1 MFSPGR
7 KLSSVAALHRPRS
20 FATCAATKFV
30 EIGISGGDGGGDGDE
45 EGGGE
50 GGGGGDGDADGGGDG
65 LHGGGGGGGF
75 EGGLGGVAGKQ
86 LGSMYVPTLATSGPR
101 VVAVSFCG
109 SSDGACA
116 SNLSPMSY
124 LTLLHRFANVMPCS
138 TLSSWRPP
146 GLEYTAATSQ
156 IGIGPQCV
164 PCAPTSAQDDNSGT
178 QSMLCCNDCCCNDSG
193 LQLTQDGAALGDWN
207 VQGAL
212 VRM

>member
-1 MFSPGR
+1 MHQWHLCSPGPATGPPWALTCSQWTR
-7 KLSSVAALHRPRS
+7 HGPTVDWEWAHFLCKFRVQVLSVRDPVACRCRGLVACMCRVQARNLAGCNFPPVHGSVSHL
-20 FATCAATKFV
+20 
-30 EIGISGGDGGGDGDE
+30 
-45 EGGGE
+45 
-50 GGGGGDGDADGGGDG
+50 
-65 LHGGGGGGGF
+65 
-75 EGGLGGVAGKQ
+75 
-86 LGSMYVPTLATSGPR
+86 
-101 VVAVSFCG
+101 
-109 SSDGACA
+109 
-116 SNLSPMSY
+116 
-124 LTLLHRFANVMPCS
+124 CS

-193 LQLTQDGAALGDWN
+193 LQLTQDGAALGDLN